1 MRAKNGNIG
10 DFINENIELLKGN
23 ALQKKIE
30 LVWINP
36 MDCYAFFDYNMITT
50 VIRNL
55 ISNAIKFTPENGRIV
70 VEVTA
75 DPEKY
80 KISVRDNG
88 LGISAEDQAKLFRID
103 SNPSTI
109 GTSQERGTGLGL
121 ILCRDFVE
129 KNGGKIGVN
138 SEIGKGSTFY
148 FTVPKFQN

>member
-1 MRAKNGNIG
+1 MEILLSL
-10 DFINENIELLKGN
+10 INENIELLRGN
-23 ALQKKIE
+23 AFQKRIE
-30 LVWINP
+30 LKWINP
-36 MDCYAFFDYNMITT
+36 MDCYAFFDQNMITT

-80 KISVRDNG
+80 KVSIRDNG
-88 LGISAEDQAKLFRID
+88 VGISETDKAKLFRKD

-109 GTSQERGTGLGL
+109 GTSQEQGTGLGL

-129 KNGGKIGVN
+129 KNGGKIGVD
-138 SEIGKGSTFY
+138 SEVGKGSTFH
-148 FTVPKFQN
+148 FTVPRFEQLAN